1 MQRHTG
7 ISGRG
12 FTLIE
17 LLVVIAIIAILAAI
31 LFPVFARARENARRS
46 SCMSNLKQIS
56 LGIFQYTQDYDEK
69 FPIHNDSSKTPGG
82 YGGWSVLLDPYLK
95 SKQILQCPSDST
107 LAPTTPNQGGYTDY
121 AINLTLSYDGAAARG
136 LSLAALTYPSLTV
149 ALCED
154 FDPNASTSPAS
165 LGFFWSAG
173 NAAVTNGT
181 TVAAGFATFRGTAPN
196 SGAAQRHLDGANF
209 AFTDGHVKWYRGSSS
224 TRSAAVYNWNT
235 PLSTSGN
242 SPTFNPSP

>member
-1 MQRHTG
+1 MHKSTG
-7 ISGRG
+7 IPGKG

-17 LLVVIAIIAILAAI
+17 LLVVIAIISILAAI

-69 FPIHNDSSKTPGG
+69 FPIHNDSSKTPSG

-95 SKQILQCPSDST
+95 STQILQCPSDSST
-107 LAPTTPNQGGYTDY
+107 APTTPNAVGYTDY
-121 AINLTLSYDGAAARG
+121 AINLTLSYDGSAARG
-136 LSLAALTYPSLTV
+136 LSLAALTYPAQTV
-149 ALCED
+149 SLCED
-154 FDPNASTSPAS
+154 QGTVGGTARS
-165 LGFFWSAG
+165 LGHFWSSG
-173 NAAVTNGT
+173 NGDSTNAT
-181 TVAAGFATFRGTAPN
+181 APVAGFATFRG
-196 SGAAQRHLDGANF
+196 AADRHLDGANF
-209 AFTDGHVKWYRGSSS
+209 AFADGHVKWYRSSSS